1 MAEPYFQFK
10 KFRVYHA
17 AGGFK
22 VGTDGIL
29 LGAWAPVEDGDEVL
43 DIGTGTG
50 LISLMVAQRSTV
62 TVDSIDINPI
72 VAEQAK
78 MNVMRSS
85 FSNMSVY
92 HEDVAVFADCGKQYD
107 LIVCNPPFYSHSQ
120 PSKDHSIMLAK
131 HTVSLNP
138 NDLFV
143 HASKLLKP
151 DGRMALIFPITE
163 KEVFGKAAKANG
175 FFPNEIVSVYPQ
187 PDYPEIRL
195 MVNYTRYVVSDLK
208 RSMFMIEKSATRHD
222 YSDEYKQLTKDFF
235 LRF

>member
-22 VGTDGIL
+22 VGTDGVL
-29 LGAWAPVEDGDEVL
+29 LGAWAPVKDGDEVL

-50 LISLMVAQRSTV
+50 LISLMVAQRARVS
-62 TVDSIDINPI
+62 VDCIDINPI

-92 HEDVAVFADCGKQYD
+92 HEDVAGFVDRGKQYD
-107 LIVCNPPFYSHSQ
+107 LIVCNPPFYSHDQ
-120 PSKDHSIMLAK
+120 PSKDPLIRVAK
-131 HTVSLNP
+131 HTVNLNP
-138 NDLFV
+138 TDLFC

-151 DGRMALIFPITE
+151 GGRVALIFPTTE
-163 KEVFGKAAKANG
+163 SEKFGKAAEASG
-175 FFPNEIVSVYPQ
+175 FHPNKIVSVFPQ
-187 PDYPEIRL
+187 PEYPEIRL
-195 MVNYTRYVVSDLK
+195 MVSYTRSSVSEPE
-208 RSMFMIEKSATRHD
+208 RSSIMIERSAERHD
-222 YSDEYKQLTKDFF
+222 YSDAYMELTKDFF